1 MGGCGMGA
9 RDVVVAINRA
19 DAPRAVDIPAASYE
33 DLLRDGTPADPGG
46 RVELP
51 ARSVR
56 VLRVR

>member
-1 MGGCGMGA
+1 MGGCMGA
-9 RDVVVAINRA
+9 RDVVVAVNRA
-19 DAPRAVDIPAASYE
+19 DAAARVDGARGEYD

-51 ARSVR
+51 PRSVR